1 MPSPETCPI
10 CKSDSFKKKFDID
23 FDGYFADSL
32 EDLQPMVNDDLVEF
46 ENGRIVVTRD
56 GRLLVR
62 NVAMAFDAY
71 LKQATADNKPMY
83 SKTV

>member
-1 MPSPETCPI
+1 MVADGLVT
-10 CKSDSFKKKFDID
+10 FDNGTI
-23 FDGYFADSL
+23 S
-32 EDLQPMVNDDLVEF
+32 VT
-46 ENGRIVVTRD
+46 EN

-71 LKQATADNKPMY
+71 LGNSRGAGKPMY